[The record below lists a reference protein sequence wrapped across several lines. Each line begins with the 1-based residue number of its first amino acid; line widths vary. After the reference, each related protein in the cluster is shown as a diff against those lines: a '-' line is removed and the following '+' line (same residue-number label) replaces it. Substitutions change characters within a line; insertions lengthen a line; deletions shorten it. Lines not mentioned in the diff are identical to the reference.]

1 MSNKDERYDKLDNT
15 ANLFPMIVSES
26 MSNVYRIS
34 VTLKYEI
41 VPDIL
46 QKALDKVLPY
56 FDVFNSKMTEGL
68 FWYYF
73 ETNHNMPPQV
83 EEEST
88 YPCRYIN
95 PHTNR
100 DYLFRV
106 SYYKNRIN
114 LEVFHAVTDGN
125 GALAFLK
132 EITYQYLRDRYP
144 ELKAANHDILSPE
157 TSLDREDSYVKNF
170 KKSKK
175 KKYKKE
181 KAFIIEGEK
190 LPENEIGVIH
200 GYINIKDIKTV
211 SKKYGVTI
219 NQYLIGTFA
228 WAVYKECMKSQAGKK
243 PFSACVPVNLR
254 PYFDSGTLKNFFAI
268 VSATFRPTKD
278 SYTFD
283 EVLEEVADSLRRQIT
298 KENLEDII
306 AYNVSNEENKWLRAV
321 PLFIKRAVMKRIY
334 LSSAKA
340 NTTTV
345 TNLGVISIS
354 PGYEDYIEKFT
365 AVLSMSPGQNIK
377 ATVFSYR
384 DTLAFTFCSSILETN
399 VQRAFFRHMV
409 EDGINV
415 TVESNGAYYE

>member
-1 MSNKDERYDKLDNT
+1 MSSKDERYDKLDNT

-34 VTLKYEI
+34 VTLKYDI
-41 VPDIL
+41 IPDIL
-46 QKALDKVLPY
+46 QGALDKVLPY
-56 FDVFNSKMTEGL
+56 FDVFNSKMTEGM

-73 ETNHNMPPQV
+73 ETNNNSAPRV
-83 EEEST
+83 EVEDT

-95 PHTNR
+95 AHMNK
-100 DYLFRV
+100 DYQFRV

-144 ELKAANHDILSPE
+144 ELKETNRDILHSD
-157 TSLDREDSYVKNF
+157 TSLDKEDSYLKNY

-190 LPENEIGVIH
+190 LTPPELGIIH
-200 GYINIKDIKTV
+200 GYIGIDGIKNAAKR
-211 SKKYGVTI
+211 YGVTI
-219 NQYLIGTFA
+219 NQYLLGNFA

-254 PYFDSGTLKNFFAI
+254 PYFDSNTLKNFFAI
-268 VSATFRPTKD
+268 VSATFYPKKD
-278 SYTFD
+278 NYTFE
-283 EVLEEVADSLRRQIT
+283 EVLKEVADGLKKQVT
-298 KENLEDII
+298 KENLEDILS
-306 AYNVSNEENKWLRAV
+306 YNVSNEENKMLRAV
-321 PLFIKRAVMKRIY
+321 PLFLKNIVMKRVY
-334 LSSAKA
+334 LASAKA

-345 TNLGVISIS
+345 TNMGLITVS
-354 PGYEDYIEKFT
+354 PDYEKYINHFS
-365 AVLSMSPGQNIK
+365 AVLSTSPGQNVKGAIC
-377 ATVFSYR
+377 SYK
-384 DTLAFTFCSSILETN
+384 DTLVFTFSSCIRETH

-409 EDGINV
+409 EDGIDV
-415 TVESNGAYYE
+415 TIESNGAYYE